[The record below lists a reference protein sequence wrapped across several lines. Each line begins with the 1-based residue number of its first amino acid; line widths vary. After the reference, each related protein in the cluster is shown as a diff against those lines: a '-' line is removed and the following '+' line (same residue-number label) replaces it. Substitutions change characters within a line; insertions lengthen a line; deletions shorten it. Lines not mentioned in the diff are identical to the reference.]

1 MSQDNACQH
10 RIIVALCLESIEGI
24 LKLIRPQIWFNTAL
38 LTGIAIAGA
47 HSLNMGSL
55 RKELHMPPQYT
66 PQDDEDDDW
75 GMEDDVMMLG
85 STPKV
90 RNFPGH

>member
-1 MSQDNACQH
+1 M
-10 RIIVALCLESIEGI
+10 
-24 LKLIRPQIWFNTAL
+24 L
-38 LTGIAIAGA
+38 LYVGA

-66 PQDDEDDDW
+66 PQEEDEDDW

-90 RNFPGH
+90 